1 MLLEID
7 NLNAGYGRR
16 VVLQGV
22 NLTFAGGAAGLL
34 GPNGAGKSTLLKTIL
49 GFLPPLSGSVKALG
63 YRLPRQ
69 APAVRARIGYMPEQE
84 AFIPGMSAVQFVA
97 YMGQLSGLPRPAAIE
112 RAHEVLQYV
121 GLGEARYR
129 NLETYSLGMK
139 QRAKLAQAIVHDPA
153 LLLLDEPTN
162 GLDPTGRLEM
172 LDLVH
177 DLAHR
182 KGIAVILC
190 SHLLK
195 DVEAV
200 ADEII
205 VLGGG
210 RVTSRRLADRHAA
223 GETGPEVYAVRLRGD
238 RTRFASALAR
248 QGLRLLEAAPAE
260 RDLLVASLA
269 AAPPPPAAVPPPLP
283 SAAPSVP
290 HPVPVWRPGGPAA
303 FTPSPSARPADHPP
317 PPAAGSHP
325 SSDGSPTP
333 EAGSLP
339 RRIYLAAQEA
349 ECLVQRLEPRTERM
363 EDLYVSAA
371 RELGDAHL

>member
-22 NLTFAGGAAGLL
+22 NLTFSGGAAGLL

-49 GFLPPLSGSVKALG
+49 GFLPPLSGTVKALG
-63 YRLPRQ
+63 YQLPRQ

-97 YMGQLSGLPRPAAIE
+97 YMGQLSGLPRSAAIA

-121 GLGEARYR
+121 GPGEARYR

-162 GLDPTGRLEM
+162 GLDPAGRLEM

-210 RVTSRRLADRHAA
+210 RVTSRRLADRHT
-223 GETGPEVYAVRLRGD
+223 GSETGPEVYSVRLRGD
-238 RTRFASALAR
+238 RIRFESALER
-248 QGLRLLEAAPAE
+248 HGLRLLKPPSAD
-260 RDLLVASLA
+260 RDLLVTVSVGFRPA
-269 AAPPPPAAVPPPLP
+269 PAAIPPPLP
-283 SAAPSVP
+283 AEASSELSPI
-290 HPVPVWRPGGPAA
+290 PVWRPGGPPASAPSTPPVAA
-303 FTPSPSARPADHPP
+303 ASP
-317 PPAAGSHP
+317 SHP
-325 SSDGSPTP
+325 SH
-333 EAGSLP
+333 AGSLP
-339 RRIYLAAQEA
+339 CRIYLAAHEA
-349 ECLVQRLEPRTERM
+349 GCLVQRLEPRTERM